1 MTAIKIIL
9 KEIQKTEDKNEL
21 YTDSQSFMQS
31 IEYNKEN
38 QSILNQIQ
46 GTLTT
51 VLRISQ
57 PQCITNWKNI
67 FFQFFKNI

>member
-38 QSILNQIQ
+38 HPILNQIYDILADHHKQ
-46 GTLTT
+46 
-51 VLRISQ
+51 
-57 PQCITNWKNI
+57 ITFCKVC
-67 FFQFFKNI
+67 KGMAKE